1 LAEVRDTRPL
11 PEALPRLSRL
21 AEADL
26 RAEILRR
33 IRAYDVD
40 YEPDAIVE
48 RALAYPFD
56 PPDGSYVLDG
66 RAPRPLSPD
75 DLSDD
80 RHAVLAYGSNCSTRA
95 LLRKF
100 AGDLRLPV
108 VAGELRGFD
117 VVYSSHLSAYG
128 SVPVTLHPE
137 PAARLRTFLT
147 LVTDEQLV
155 RLAETEFNYA
165 LHRLDGAHFGGPA
178 IEVEAPLAFVSR
190 HGALGI
196 EGTPVALRERRQPE
210 MLDRV
215 RDYLAPAEELRD
227 FIVRNVRDPERAV
240 AFTAELKRR
249 KLPWDGASTVL
260 DV

>member
-1 LAEVRDTRPL
+1 LPPVRETRPI
-11 PEALPRLSRL
+11 PAALPRLSAL
-21 AEADL
+21 PEQEL
-26 RAEILRR
+26 QAEILRR
-33 IRAYDVD
+33 IRAYDLD
-40 YEPDAIVE
+40 DEPDAIVE

-56 PPDGSYVLDG
+56 PPDESYVIDG
-66 RAPRPLSPD
+66 REQRPLRPQDLRD
-75 DLSDD
+75 DL
-80 RHAVLAYGSNCSTRA
+80 HPVLAYGSNCSTRA

-100 AGDLRLPV
+100 AGDLNLPV

-128 SVPVTLHPE
+128 SVPVTLHPA
-137 PAARLRTFLT
+137 PHARIRTFVT

-165 LHRLDGAHFGGPA
+165 VHRLDGAHFGGPA
-178 IEVEAPLAFVSR
+178 IEVEAPIAFVSR

-196 EGTPVALRERRQPE
+196 EGTPVALRDRRQPE
-210 MLDRV
+210 MLGRV
-215 RDYLAPAEELRD
+215 RDHLAPDEPLED
-227 FIVRNVRDPERAV
+227 FIVANVRDPERAV

-260 DV
+260 DI

>member
-1 LAEVRDTRPL
+1 
-11 PEALPRLSRL
+11 
-21 AEADL
+21 
-26 RAEILRR
+26 LRR
-33 IRAYDVD
+33 IRVYDLD
-40 YEPDAIVE
+40 DEPDAIVE

-56 PPDGSYVLDG
+56 SPRESYVLDG
-66 RAPRPLSPD
+66 RSPRTLRRD
-75 DLSDD
+75 DLRDD
-80 RHAVLAYGSNCSTRA
+80 LHPVLAYGSNCSTRA

-100 AGDLRLPV
+100 DGELRLPV
-108 VAGELRGFD
+108 VAGDLRGFD

-128 SVPVTLHPE
+128 SVPVTLHP
-137 PAARLRTFLT
+137 ASRTAIDTFVT

-165 LHRLDGAHFGGPA
+165 LHRLDGARFSGPE
-178 IEVEAPLAFVSR
+178 IEIDAPIAFVSR

-196 EGTPVALRERRQPE
+196 EGAPVTLRARRQPD
-210 MLDRV
+210 MLERV
-215 RDYLAPAEELRD
+215 RDYLAPDEPLPD

-240 AFTAELKRR
+240 GFTAELKRR

>member
-1 LAEVRDTRPL
+1 LAGVRETRPL
-11 PEALPRLSRL
+11 PEALPRLSGL
-21 AEADL
+21 SESDL
-26 RAEILRR
+26 QAEILRR
-33 IRAYDVD
+33 IRAYDLD
-40 YEPDAIVE
+40 DEPDAIVE

-66 RAPRPLSPD
+66 RAPRPLRPG
-75 DLSDD
+75 DLSGDL
-80 RHAVLAYGSNCSTRA
+80 HPVLAYGSNCSTRA

-128 SVPVTLHPE
+128 SVPVTLHPA
-137 PAARLRTFLT
+137 PAARLRTFVT

-155 RLAETEFNYA
+155 RLGETEFNYA
-165 LHRLDGAHFGGPA
+165 VHRLDGAHFGGPA
-178 IEVEAPLAFVSR
+178 IEVEGPLAFVSR

-196 EGTPVALRERRQPE
+196 DGGPVPLRERRQPE
-210 MLDRV
+210 MLERV
-215 RDYLAPAEELRD
+215 RAYLAPDESLRD
-227 FIVRNVRDPERAV
+227 FIVSNVRDPERAV

-249 KLPWDGASTVL
+249 KLPWDGPSTVL